1 MKGAEFYPFHK
12 ANIHERRFIATVCR
26 AFPMFFLIFWGG
38 LIALGIFKYHVLL
51 LWLCAFMN
59 VFSWLWISLT
69 ALLGIAGSIL
79 FTRRQ
84 LEAHRLQDGKPP
96 VAPIRN
102 ADLEGECVDKVVHM
116 IVLPNFKEDEEMLAE
131 TLQSLSEADDS
142 NSFCIVLAMEAREG
156 EGAVQ
161 KSDRLKDRFQSLFG
175 CVIATHHR
183 DDLEEVHM
191 DSSVDNEV
199 PGKASNLKWAVTHAF
214 IQLQKQG
221 FLTSLSSVVLTIAD
235 SDCLFH
241 PGYFSYVS
249 KEFNAMREDPGTP
262 HLWTMW
268 QAPQLP
274 YRNYWQVPVCSR
286 AWGYAAAMYEFGG
299 VSSLSFG
306 GRHMVFSAYSLPLQ
320 LAIHAE
326 AWDGDVIAEDHH
338 CFLKCFFYAMRVSAM
353 NKLNM
358 GEYPT
363 GSQPS
368 VSPMLRMRPVYLPVK
383 STSVLST
390 KGYWW
395 TWVERWHQARRHAQG
410 VAELSYALLAAWDA
424 LFTLPWQAWSFSWFY
439 RIGQVV
445 LRLWCIHLLPIC
457 QATGLGALT
466 ILWLARGRNVPMCPT
481 EIWWADLTTGEYLLC
496 GLAGAWVL
504 VWPVVIPMLLVTI
517 ANYLF
522 LTIVFMR
529 DREDDQEDNAQRP
542 KESIWHRQDAGIPK
556 IGGLYN
562 TVAAGMVFLD
572 CFCWVSILMVP
583 YGFVV
588 EVLAYIEVA
597 IRGNRFQYVTASKAV
612 VAKAGLAQYGAFGRA
627 DGPPIIQQAGGD
639 EDTSTLPASTRAD
652 DDSSNLSPSRSDDD
666 SAENAPGGTSSFSP
680 AV

>member
-1 MKGAEFYPFHK
+1 VKGAELYPFHK

-26 AFPMFFLIFWGG
+26 SFPIFFLVSFTG
-38 LIALGIFKYHVLL
+38 LVALGVFKYHLLL
-51 LWLCAFMN
+51 LWTCAFMN
-59 VFSWLWISLT
+59 VFSWLWISGT
-69 ALLGIAGSIL
+69 ALLGIAGSIF
-79 FTRRQ
+79 FTKRQ
-84 LEAHRLQDGKPP
+84 LEAHDNRQPARPSASP
-96 VAPIRN
+96 VRTE
-102 ADLEGECVDKVVHM
+102 DLEGECVDKVVHM
-116 IVLPNFKEDEEMLAE
+116 IVMPNYKEDEDMLAE

-142 NSFCIVLAMEAREG
+142 KSFCIVLAMEAREG
-156 EGAVQ
+156 ESGVQ
-161 KSDRLKDRFQSLFG
+161 KGERLKDRFEPSFG
-175 CVIATHHR
+175 CVVVTHHQEH
-183 DDLEEVHM
+183 LEEVHM
-191 DSSVDNEV
+191 DSSFDREV
-199 PGKASNLKWAVTHAF
+199 PGKASNLKWAVTQAF
-214 IQLQKQG
+214 IQLQKMG
-221 FLTSLSSVVLTIAD
+221 FLKSLSSVVLTIAD

-241 PGYFSYVS
+241 PNYFSYVS

-353 NKLNM
+353 NALNM
-358 GEYPT
+358 GDYPK

-368 VSPMLRMRPVYLPVK
+368 ISPMLRIRPVYLPVK
-383 STSVLST
+383 STSVLSS

-410 VAELSYALLAAWDA
+410 VAEMSYALLAAWDA
-424 LFTLPWQAWSFSWFY
+424 FFTLPWQAWSFSSFY
-439 RIGQVV
+439 RICQVL

-466 ILWLARGRNVPMCPT
+466 ILWFARGRNVPMCPT

-504 VWPVVIPMLLVTI
+504 VWPVVIPMLLVTV

-529 DREDDQEDNAQRP
+529 DRQDEQEEKAQGP
-542 KESIWHRQDAGIPK
+542 QESIWHRQDAGIPK
-556 IGGLYN
+556 IGCFYN

-612 VAKAGLAQYGAFGRA
+612 AKAGNSKYGALGKA
-627 DGPPIIQQAGGD
+627 DFAPAPLKSGGE
-639 EDTSTLPASTRAD
+639 EDASTLPASAD
-652 DDSSNLSPSRSDDD
+652 EDSSSLSPARSDDG
-666 SAENAPGGTSSFSP
+666 SAEPVPGRDTRSRTPS
-680 AV
+680 V